1 MTQKSTLHANF
12 LLLQKALAVWSP
24 VGDTAGEQGGATT
37 AATTTTTGGK
47 SPESSTTATSPP
59 ATTESAVVAGSASA
73 TMAVTGSQA
82 GPLAQLNAHWMSAV
96 MAEHI
101 ADNPYWQNGS
111 MEVGNLI
118 LFESDWDFGLF
129 VTVLKV

>member
-1 MTQKSTLHANF
+1 MTQKSPANI

-24 VGDTAGEQGGATT
+24 VGDTAGEQGSTAT
-37 AATTTTTGGK
+37 AAATTTGGK

-59 ATTESAVVAGSASA
+59 ATTESAVAGSASASA

-111 MEVGNLI
+111 MEVGI
-118 LFESDWDFGLF
+118 
-129 VTVLKV
+129 TLKIFAS

>member
-24 VGDTAGEQGGATT
+24 VGDTAGEQGTTT
-37 AATTTTTGGK
+37 AATTTTGGK

-59 ATTESAVVAGSASA
+59 ATTESAVAGSASA

-111 MEVGNLI
+111 MEVGNI
-118 LFESDWDFGLF
+118 
-129 VTVLKV
+129 

>member
-24 VGDTAGEQGGATT
+24 VGDTAGEQGTTT
-37 AATTTTTGGK
+37 AATTTTGGK

-59 ATTESAVVAGSASA
+59 AATTESAVAGSASAA

-111 MEVGNLI
+111 MEVGI
-118 LFESDWDFGLF
+118 
-129 VTVLKV
+129 TLKIFAS